1 MKQTSKALPC
11 WCRISSDPKHQ
22 NLGVSIRLPYIQE
35 VEEKVLGALRH
46 AGIQFKISRIPETI
60 RNNLYL
66 PHLHGIL
73 EYQPDA
79 ALALH
84 NASPA

>member
-11 WCRISSDPKHQ
+11 WCRIFSDPKHQ

-35 VEEKVLGALRH
+35 VEEKALGALRH
-46 AGIQFKISRIPETI
+46 AGIWFKISRTPETS
-60 RNNLYL
+60 RNSLYSSN
-66 PHLHGIL
+66 LHGIL

-79 ALALH
+79 ALAPH